1 MEDCESYTFTID
13 SYGETFKSKKTY
25 TSLKEC
31 IDASIY
37 ISYCKYGEDINYI
50 YILKNGEII
59 NKFRD
64 DT

>member
-37 ISYCKYGEDINYI
+37 ISYCKYGED
-50 YILKNGEII
+50 
-59 NKFRD
+59 
-64 DT
+64 TS